1 MSAPNN
7 QLAPLIVGVTSH
19 RNLADAEIGSLRDR
33 VHAFLVDLGQRFPE
47 LPLIVLSALAEGG
60 DRLVAE
66 EALACGAEL
75 VAILPL
81 PPALY
86 ANDFSDA
93 ASRAQFEQLCRRAE
107 VVQVPLLARN
117 TAAGIA
123 VRGEQRDAQYAE
135 AGLFIA
141 SHCHILLALWD
152 GRTSDLMGGTAQIVR
167 YYLDGIVPGAIE
179 RRRGTHSLIER
190 DDESLLY
197 HIACSRTGSD
207 GGVGLPEPPLQPL
220 EARWISQTGAQP
232 AAAGIPAGFTM
243 MFRRMVQFNADVE
256 RYDEDIN
263 AYASAATPGVDA
275 DANDRLDVLFAAA
288 DWLAMHFQK
297 RVLLAMRGIHVLAAL
312 MGIAFVAYSD
322 MPGDLVPQTP
332 MLDLFIAL
340 FAAGV
345 LLDRM
350 ARRRHWHRKYIDYR
364 ALAEGL
370 RVQRYW
376 QRAGV
381 AAATSIA
388 FAHDN
393 FMQKQD
399 LELGWIR
406 NVMRAAGLNAPD
418 CIDVSPAA
426 LAAVIED
433 WIGTPGRSGQLDYY
447 TRRTKQRSRVHRATH
462 GIGRICLW
470 IGIAIGATLAIFH
483 RQLDADISNWLVAAM
498 GVLAIIAAARESYAY
513 RKADKELIKQYQ
525 FMRNIFAGART
536 VLDAEPDVQ
545 GKRDILRALGEAA
558 LAEHAE
564 WALMHRERPL
574 EHGKL

>member
-1 MSAPNN
+1 MTDPTE

-19 RNLADAEIGSLRDR
+19 RNLAATEIGPLRER
-33 VHAFLVDLGQRFPE
+33 AHAFLVELRQAFPQ

-60 DRLVAE
+60 DQLVAE
-66 EALACGAEL
+66 EALACGAKL
-75 VAILPL
+75 VAVLPL
-81 PPALY
+81 SPELY
-86 ANDFSDA
+86 ADDFTEEDSHA
-93 ASRAQFEQLCRRAE
+93 RFERLCRHAE
-107 VVQVPLLARN
+107 LVQVPLLARN
-117 TAAGIA
+117 SASGVA
-123 VRGEQRDAQYAE
+123 VPGAQRDAQYAE

-152 GRTSDLMGGTAQIVR
+152 GRTSDLTGGTAQIVR
-167 YYLDGIVPGAIE
+167 YHLDGIVPGAIE
-179 RRRGTHSLIER
+179 RRRSTHSLIER
-190 DDESLLY
+190 DDESLVY
-197 HIACSRTGSD
+197 HIACSRRD
-207 GGVGLPEPPLQPL
+207 MQGVVDPPDPSLAPL
-220 EARWISQTGAQP
+220 DARWICQTGARP
-232 AAAGIPAGFTM
+232 AADGMPDDFAM
-243 MFRRMVQFNADVE
+243 MFRRMVEFNADVE
-256 RYDEDIN
+256 RYRADID
-263 AYASAATPGVDA
+263 AYASTSPIRGDVGKS
-275 DANDRLDVLFAAA
+275 DRLDALFAAA

-297 RVLLAMRGIHVLAAL
+297 RVLLGMRGIHVLAAL
-312 MGIAFVAYSD
+312 MGIAFVSYSD
-322 MPGDLVPQTP
+322 LPQDLIPQAP

-345 LLDRM
+345 LLDRL

-418 CIDVSPAA
+418 RVDGSEAA
-426 LAAVIED
+426 LAAVVDE
-433 WIGTPGRSGQLDYY
+433 WIGAPTRGGQLDYY
-447 TRRTKQRSRVHRATH
+447 LRRTEQRSRVHRATH

-470 IGIAIGATLAIFH
+470 TGMAIGASLAVFH
-483 RQLDADISNWLVAAM
+483 RHLDADTSNLLVAAM
-498 GVLAIIAAARESYAY
+498 GMLAIIAAARESYAY
-513 RKADKELIKQYQ
+513 RKADKELIKQYE
-525 FMRNIFAGART
+525 FMRNIFAGARK
-536 VLDAEPDVQ
+536 VLDAEPDLQ
-545 GKRDILRALGEAA
+545 ARREILRALGEAA